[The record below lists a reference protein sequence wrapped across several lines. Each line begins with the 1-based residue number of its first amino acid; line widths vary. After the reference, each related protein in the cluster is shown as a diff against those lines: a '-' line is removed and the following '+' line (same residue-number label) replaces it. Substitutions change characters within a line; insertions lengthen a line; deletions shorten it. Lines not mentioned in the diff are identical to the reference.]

1 MLGRAFLVSVFVRR
15 RVFKRPVVSGRFF
28 VGLDPK
34 QFATLSANPD
44 RGADNMAKRTKTEI
58 GKPQAFQAEVAKLLH
73 LMVHSVYS
81 DRDVFLRELISN
93 ASDALDKLRYEAIA
107 KPALLEKEPT
117 LSIRIDIDKS
127 DKTLTITDTGI
138 GMSADELAGNLGTI
152 AKSGTEAFVKNA
164 KDAPDLIGRFGVGFY
179 AAFMVADKVVVTSRK
194 AGSTQAH
201 SWESDG
207 LGTFTVED
215 TEKAPRGTSIT
226 LHLKDDAKDFLDSWK
241 IESVVK
247 AYSDHIAHPIL
258 LAGEAE
264 PRQINSGS
272 AIWTRSKSEV
282 TAEQHK
288 EFYGALAHATGEP
301 TLTIHYRA
309 EGRHEYNVL
318 LYVPGERPLDLYDP
332 ERKGR
337 QKLYVRRVF
346 IADDAQLL
354 PPYLRFIRGVID
366 SSDMPLNLSREM
378 LQNNPDVAAVRK
390 AVTNR
395 VLQEFKKLAE
405 KDQATFTKIWELY
418 APVIKEGLYE
428 DFERRDQLFDI
439 ARFASTKAPMLTL
452 KDYVAGLKENQTA
465 IYYITGEDA
474 KKAAASP
481 QLEGYKARDIEVLL
495 LTDPVDSFWVRT
507 AMGFDGKPFV
517 SVTQGAGDLDAIK
530 PADVPKQDIIT
541 DDSTQ
546 NLIAAMK
553 QALGSKVQDVRVSKR
568 LTDSAVC
575 LVNDSAL
582 DRNLERLLSR
592 QKDSGVSISAPVL
605 EINPDNALIKAL
617 AKSKDVSDAAH
628 LLLDQAFILEGE
640 QVVDSADFAK
650 RLGDIMTKAFREF

>member
-1 MLGRAFLVSVFVRR
+1 
-15 RVFKRPVVSGRFF
+15 
-28 VGLDPK
+28 
-34 QFATLSANPD
+34 
-44 RGADNMAKRTKTEI
+44 MAKPEKTEI

-107 KPALLEKEPT
+107 KPALLEKEAT
-117 LSIRIDIDKS
+117 LSISISADKS
-127 DKTLTITDTGI
+127 AKTLTLVDTGI
-138 GMSADELAGNLGTI
+138 GMTADELAGNLGTI
-152 AKSGTEAFVKNA
+152 ARSGTEAFVKKA
-164 KDAPDLIGRFGVGFY
+164 KDAAPDLIGRFGVGFY
-179 AAFMVADKVVVTSRK
+179 AAFMVADKVLVTSRK
-194 AGSTQAH
+194 AGSAKAF

-207 LGTFTVED
+207 LGTFTVEEA
-215 TEKAPRGTSIT
+215 EKSPRGTTIV
-226 LHLKDDAKDFLDSWK
+226 LHLKEDALDFLDAWK

-247 AYSDHIAHPIL
+247 AYSDHIAHPIML
-258 LAGEAE
+258 MGGAE
-264 PRQINSGS
+264 VRQINSGS
-272 AIWTRSKSEV
+272 AIWTRSRNEV

-288 EFYGALAHATGEP
+288 EFYSALAHVEGDPA
-301 TLTIHYRA
+301 LTIHYRA

-318 LYVPGERPLDLYDP
+318 LYVPGEKPFDLYDP

-354 PPYLRFIRGVID
+354 PPYLRFVRGVVD

-395 VLQEFKKLAE
+395 VLQELKKLAE
-405 KDQATFTKIWELY
+405 KDAAAFTKIWELY

-428 DFERRDQLFDI
+428 DYERRDQLFEI
-439 ARFASTKAPMLTL
+439 ARFASTKNSAMTL
-452 KDYVAGLKENQTA
+452 KDYVAGLKENQTS
-465 IYYITGEDA
+465 IYYITAEDA
-474 KKAAASP
+474 AKAAASP

-507 AMGFDGKPFV
+507 AMGFEGKPFV
-517 SVTQGAGDLDAIK
+517 SVTQGAGDLENIK
-530 PADVPKQDIIT
+530 PADQPKEEVKADAET
-541 DDSTQ
+541 EA
-546 NLIAAMK
+546 LIEKMK
-553 QALGSKVQDVRVSKR
+553 AALGDKVKDVRVSKR
-568 LTDSAVC
+568 LTESAVC
-575 LVNDSAL
+575 LVNDAVM

-605 EINPDNALIKAL
+605 EINPKHGLIKAL
-617 AKSKDVSDAAH
+617 TKSADVSDAAF

-640 QVVDSADFAK
+640 QVADPAGFAK
-650 RLGDIMTKAFREF
+650 RLGEVMAKAFG

>member
-1 MLGRAFLVSVFVRR
+1 
-15 RVFKRPVVSGRFF
+15 
-28 VGLDPK
+28 
-34 QFATLSANPD
+34 
-44 RGADNMAKRTKTEI
+44 MAKAAKSEI
-58 GKPQAFQAEVAKLLH
+58 GKPQQFQAEVAKLLQ

-107 KPALLEKEPT
+107 KPELLEKEPT
-117 LSIRIDIDKS
+117 LSITITADKKA
-127 DKTLTITDTGI
+127 KTLTISDTGI
-138 GMSADELAGNLGTI
+138 GMTADELAGNLGTI
-152 AKSGTEAFVKNA
+152 AKSGTEAFVKKA

-179 AAFMVADKVVVTSRK
+179 AAFMVADKVMVTSRK
-194 AGSTQAH
+194 AGSNKTH
-201 SWESDG
+201 TWESDG
-207 LGTFTVED
+207 LGTFTVEEA
-215 TEKAPRGTSIT
+215 EKAPRGTTIT
-226 LHLKDDAKDFLDSWK
+226 LHLKNDAKDFLESWK

-247 AYSDHIAHPIL
+247 AYSDHIAHPIM
-258 LAGEAE
+258 LAGDAE

-272 AIWTRSKSEV
+272 AIWTRAKSEV

-288 EFYGALAHATGEP
+288 EFYGALAHAAGEP
-301 TLTIHYRA
+301 ALTIHYRA

-318 LYVPGERPLDLYDP
+318 LYVPGEKPFDLYDP

-346 IADDAQLL
+346 IADDAALL
-354 PPYLRFIRGVID
+354 PPYLRFVRGVVD

-395 VLQEFKKLAE
+395 VLQELKKLSE
-405 KDQATFTKIWELY
+405 KDQAAFTKIWELY

-428 DFERRDQLFDI
+428 DFERREQLFEL
-439 ARFASTKAPMLTL
+439 ARFASTKSPVLTL
-452 KDYVAGLKENQTA
+452 KDYVASLKENQTA

-507 AMGFDGKPFV
+507 AMGFEGKPFV
-517 SVTQGAGDLDAIK
+517 SVTQGAGDIDAIK
-530 PADVPKQDIIT
+530 PADAPKEDIKT
-541 DDSTQ
+541 DDATQ
-546 NLIAAMK
+546 SLIDAMK
-553 QALGSKVQDVRVSKR
+553 LALGVKVKDVRVSKR

-605 EINPDNALIKAL
+605 EINANHALIKAL
-617 AKSKDVSDAAH
+617 AKSKDV
-628 LLLDQAFILEGE
+628 
-640 QVVDSADFAK
+640 
-650 RLGDIMTKAFREF
+650 T

>member
-1 MLGRAFLVSVFVRR
+1 
-15 RVFKRPVVSGRFF
+15 
-28 VGLDPK
+28 
-34 QFATLSANPD
+34 
-44 RGADNMAKRTKTEI
+44 MAKAEKTEI
-58 GKPQAFQAEVAKLLH
+58 GKPQAFQAEVAKLLQ

-107 KPALLEKEPT
+107 KPELLEKEPT
-117 LSIRIDIDKS
+117 LSIKITADKKA
-127 DKTLTITDTGI
+127 KTLTLVDTGI
-138 GMSADELAGNLGTI
+138 GMSADELTGNLGTI
-152 AKSGTEAFVKNA
+152 AKSGTEAFVKKA

-194 AGSTQAH
+194 AGSSKTH
-201 SWESDG
+201 TWESDG
-207 LGTFTVED
+207 LGTFTVEEA
-215 TEKAPRGTSIT
+215 EKSPRGTSIT
-226 LHLKDDAKDFLDSWK
+226 LYLKDDAKDFLDAWK

-247 AYSDHIAHPIL
+247 AYSDHIAHPIM
-258 LAGEAE
+258 LAGEE
-264 PRQINSGS
+264 VPRQVNSGS

-301 TLTIHYRA
+301 ALTIHYRA

-318 LYVPGERPLDLYDP
+318 LYVPGEKPFDLYDP

-346 IADDAQLL
+346 IADDAALL
-354 PPYLRFIRGVID
+354 PPYLRFMRGVVD

-395 VLQEFKKLAE
+395 VLQELKKLAE
-405 KDQATFTKIWELY
+405 KDQAVFTKIWELY

-428 DFERRDQLFDI
+428 DFERRDQLFEL
-439 ARFASTKAPMLTL
+439 ARFASTKSPVLTL

-507 AMGFDGKPFV
+507 AMGFEGKPFV
-517 SVTQGAGDLDAIK
+517 SVTQGAGDIDAIK
-530 PADVPKQDIIT
+530 PADAPKEDIKT
-541 DDSTQ
+541 DDATQ
-546 NLIAAMK
+546 TLIDAMK
-553 QALGSKVQDVRVSKR
+553 AALGPKVQDVRVSKR

-605 EINPDNALIKAL
+605 EINPSHALIKAL
-617 AKSKDVSDAAH
+617 SKSKDVSDAAH

-640 QVVDSADFAK
+640 QVVDPADFAK
-650 RLGDIMTKAFREF
+650 RLGEVMAKAFS

>member
-1 MLGRAFLVSVFVRR
+1 MGLV
-15 RVFKRPVVSGRFF
+15 
-28 VGLDPK
+28 
-34 QFATLSANPD
+34 
-44 RGADNMAKRTKTEI
+44 NMTKTAKTEI

-107 KPALLEKEPT
+107 KPELLEKEPT
-117 LSIRIDIDKS
+117 LSITITPDVS
-127 DKTLTITDTGI
+127 AKTLTIGDTGV
-138 GMSADELAGNLGTI
+138 GMTAEELAANLGTI
-152 AKSGTEAFVKNA
+152 ARSGTEAFVKKA
-164 KDAPDLIGRFGVGFY
+164 KDAAPDLIGRFGVGFY

-194 AGSTQAH
+194 AGTAKTH
-201 SWESDG
+201 TWTSDG

-215 TEKAPRGTSIT
+215 AEKAPRGTTIV
-226 LHLKDDAKDFLDSWK
+226 LHLKDDAKDFLEAWK

-247 AYSDHIAHPIL
+247 IYSDHIAHAIML
-258 LAGEAE
+258 NSEGE
-264 PRQINSGS
+264 PRQVNSGS
-272 AIWTRSKSEV
+272 AIWTRAKSEV

-288 EFYGALAHATGEP
+288 EFYAALAHAAGDP
-301 TLTIHYRA
+301 ALTIHYRA

-318 LYVPGERPLDLYDP
+318 LYVPGERPFDLYDP

-346 IADDAQLL
+346 IADDVQLL
-354 PPYLRFIRGVID
+354 PPYLRFVRGVVD

-395 VLQEFKKLAE
+395 VLQELKKLAE
-405 KDQATFTKIWELY
+405 KDAAAFSKIWELY

-439 ARFASTKAPMLTL
+439 ARFASTKVPVLTL
-452 KDYVAGLKENQTA
+452 KDYVAGMKENQTS

-474 KKAAASP
+474 AKAAASP
-481 QLEGYKARDIEVLL
+481 QLEGYRARDIEVLL

-507 AMGFDGKPFV
+507 AMGFEGKPFA
-517 SVTQGAGDLDAIK
+517 SVTQGSADLETIK
-530 PADVPKQDIIT
+530 PADAPKEDVKS
-541 DDSTQ
+541 D
-546 NLIAAMK
+546 AATEQLLAKMK
-553 QALGSKVQDVRVSKR
+553 AALGDKVKDVRASKR
-568 LTDSAVC
+568 LTESAVC
-575 LVNDSAL
+575 LVNDAAL

-605 EINPDNALIKAL
+605 EINPNHALIKAL
-617 AKSKDVSDAAH
+617 AISSDVSDAAR
-628 LLLDQAFILEGE
+628 LLLDQAYILEGE
-640 QVVDSADFAK
+640 QVADPAGFAR
-650 RLGDIMTKAFREF
+650 RLGEVMAKAFKP

>member
-1 MLGRAFLVSVFVRR
+1 
-15 RVFKRPVVSGRFF
+15 
-28 VGLDPK
+28 
-34 QFATLSANPD
+34 
-44 RGADNMAKRTKTEI
+44 MAKPAKTEI

-93 ASDALDKLRYEAIA
+93 ASDALDKLRYEGIA
-107 KPALLEKEPT
+107 KPELLEKEAT
-117 LSIRIDIDKS
+117 LSITITADKTA
-127 DKTLTITDTGI
+127 KTLTLTDTGI
-138 GMSADELAGNLGTI
+138 GMTADELAGNLGTI
-152 AKSGTEAFVKNA
+152 ARSGTEAFVKKA
-164 KDAPDLIGRFGVGFY
+164 KDAAPDLIGRFGVGFY
-179 AAFMVADKVVVTSRK
+179 AAFMVADKVIVTSRK
-194 AGSTQAH
+194 AGAAKTH

-207 LGTFTVED
+207 LGTFTVE
-215 TEKAPRGTSIT
+215 EAAKAPRGTTIT
-226 LHLKDDAKDFLDSWK
+226 LHLKDDAKDFLDAWK

-247 AYSDHIAHPIL
+247 AYSDHIAHPIM
-258 LAGEAE
+258 LAGEGD

-272 AIWTRSKSEV
+272 AIWTRAKNDV

-288 EFYGALAHATGEP
+288 EFYAALAHAAGDP
-301 TLTIHYRA
+301 ALTIHYRA

-318 LYVPGERPLDLYDP
+318 LYVPGEKPFDLYDP

-354 PPYLRFIRGVID
+354 PPYLRFVRGVVD

-395 VLQEFKKLAE
+395 VLQELKKLSE
-405 KDQATFTKIWELY
+405 KDAAAFSKIWEHF

-428 DFERRDQLFDI
+428 DFERREQILEF
-439 ARFASTKAPMLTL
+439 ARFASTKAPVLTL
-452 KDYVAGLKENQTA
+452 KDYVAGLKENQTS

-474 KKAAASP
+474 AKAAASP

-507 AMGFDGKPFV
+507 VMGFEGKPFV
-517 SVTQGAGDLDAIK
+517 SVTQGAGDIDSIK
-530 PADVPKQDIIT
+530 PADAPQDESKADAAT
-541 DDSTQ
+541 EA
-546 NLIAAMK
+546 LIGK
-553 QALGSKVQDVRVSKR
+553 IKVALGDKVKDVRVSKR
-568 LTDSAVC
+568 LTESAVC
-575 LVNDSAL
+575 LVNDAMM

-592 QKDSGVSISAPVL
+592 QKDSGVAISAPVL
-605 EINPDNALIKAL
+605 EINPNHGLIKAL
-617 AKSKDVSDAAH
+617 TTSNDVTDAAF

-640 QVVDSADFAK
+640 QVADPAGFA
-650 RLGDIMTKAFREF
+650 RRMGVVMAKAFG